1 MINNTLPFVKD
12 FVEDLDKE
20 LKKLSPTAGLSKVQK
35 WWLGFCIL
43 SIALSNS
50 VCWKKFERISFGTYT
65 HSALSWMFRN
75 SKIAWIFLLR
85 ASVRVILSKYG
96 ITEGVLVLDDSDKKR
111 SKSTKKIFKAH
122 KIKDKGS
129 GGYINGQSV
138 VVLVLV
144 SPLVTLPVGFDFYMP
159 DPQLKAW
166 EKKDK
171 ELQKKGIE
179 KKERPPKPIRDERYP
194 KKKTIALNLLRE
206 FRNYHPQIEVK
217 CVVGDALYGTDSFVT
232 EASEIF
238 GGIQVVSKLKKNQ
251 KIRFRGKELSVQ
263 EYFEKYS
270 CTAQK
275 IKIRGGEEVDCMIGS
290 ARLHVPSHGKKRFV
304 IAIKYENDKEYRYL
318 FGTDLSWR
326 TLDIAQAYT
335 LRWLVEVFFQDWKS
349 YEGWGQLTKQPD
361 EEGSSRG
368 LILSLLLD
376 HCLLLHPEQ
385 LARLENKLPAC
396 TVGSLQEITKI
407 EVLFQFVQEVI
418 SADNPEEELKLLA
431 ERVKDIFQLAPSK
444 KHMVNHNLGRLEPTP
459 SLKYR
464 AKLALSS
471 T

>member
-1 MINNTLPFVKD
+1 M
-12 FVEDLDKE
+12 
-20 LKKLSPTAGLSKVQK
+20 
-35 WWLGFCIL
+35 
-43 SIALSNS
+43 
-50 VCWKKFERISFGTYT
+50 
-65 HSALSWMFRN
+65 
-75 SKIAWIFLLR
+75 
-85 ASVRVILSKYG
+85 
-96 ITEGVLVLDDSDKKR
+96 
-111 SKSTKKIFKAH
+111 
-122 KIKDKGS
+122 
-129 GGYINGQSV
+129 
-138 VVLVLV
+138 
-144 SPLVTLPVGFDFYMP
+144 
-159 DPQLKAW
+159 
-166 EKKDK
+166 
-171 ELQKKGIE
+171 
-179 KKERPPKPIRDERYP
+179 
-194 KKKTIALNLLRE
+194 
-206 FRNYHPQIEVK
+206 
-217 CVVGDALYGTDSFVT
+217 
-232 EASEIF
+232 
-238 GGIQVVSKLKKNQ
+238 
-251 KIRFRGKELSVQ
+251 
-263 EYFEKYS
+263 
-270 CTAQK
+270 
-275 IKIRGGEEVDCMIGS
+275 GS
-290 ARLHVPSHGKKRFV
+290 ARLYVPSHGKKQFI

-407 EVLFQFVQEVI
+407 EVLFQFVQELI
-418 SADNPEEELKLLA
+418 SSDNPEEELKLLA